1 MFSFLDMVN
10 HSLGYFNIKPVL
22 KNKLYTIIAFLGDCY
37 LIYVTWRLLANHVWM
52 RGILYCLAVV
62 LISYYLYLN
71 FVYYFLGQTSR
82 FDVLSP
88 WLVKV
93 TGYEGEL
100 KQPERSRQAGAPMQN
115 QSNGYFGNDEVMPA
129 EVTVDAQ
136 EQENLR
142 RLVDSLVEKGI
153 FLAEYDGKDAKQIID
168 EYNETGKPVN
178 ALNSNQTPPYFD
190 LEVDGFR
197 HRFNIFAGVN
207 QMQRM
212 PVGHI
217 DRIGLTDVH
226 EAANKYHL
234 YLANLFVTGGPRK
247 IPGRHG
253 NTILTD
259 GDFGLQAQ
267 VAYRQRNFGEE
278 SRRGRHAR

>member
-10 HSLGYFNIKPVL
+10 HSLSYFNIKPVL
-22 KNKLYTIIAFLGDCY
+22 KNKLYTIVAFLGDCY
-37 LIYVTWRLLANHVWM
+37 LIYVTWRLFSNHAWT
-52 RGILYCLAVV
+52 RAILYCLAVL
-62 LISYYLYLN
+62 LITYYLYLN
-71 FVYYFLGQTSR
+71 IVYYFLGRTSR

-100 KQPERSRQAGAPMQN
+100 KQPERARQQPVQN
-115 QSNGYFGNDEVMPA
+115 QSNGYFSNDDVMPA
-129 EVTVDAQ
+129 EVTVDSE

-142 RLVDSLVEKGI
+142 RLIDTLVREGI
-153 FLAEYDGKDAKQIID
+153 FKAEYDGKNAQQII
-168 EYNETGKPVN
+168 ESYNETGEPVN
-178 ALNSNQTPPYFD
+178 ALNMNQTPPYFD
-190 LEVDGFR
+190 LEIDGFR

-207 QMQRM
+207 QMKRM
-212 PVGHI
+212 RVGHI

-234 YLANLFVTGGPRK
+234 YLANLFVTGGPHK

-259 GDFGLQAQ
+259 GDFGLEAQ
-267 VAYRQRNFGEE
+267 VAYRQRTPEA